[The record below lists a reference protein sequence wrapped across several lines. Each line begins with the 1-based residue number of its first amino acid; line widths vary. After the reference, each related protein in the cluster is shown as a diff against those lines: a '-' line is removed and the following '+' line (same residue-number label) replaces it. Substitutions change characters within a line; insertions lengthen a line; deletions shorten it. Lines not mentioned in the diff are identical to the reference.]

1 MELLSYALLTLEEL
15 KLYLGIDAGDTSED
29 EYLKLLINN
38 CTEILNSA
46 VGYIIFEQSYNDG
59 VGDNENP
66 LYIQR
71 GEDSKELVLPFRNI
85 TDTVTFQMEISELN
99 NDGDWTVINT
109 ENYWVRKSEAIIEYN
124 DKFSTWYNYRFTFS
138 AGYDPV
144 PYDIKSICMSMIAQ
158 VYNTQGT
165 EGIKSEK
172 IDTYSISY
180 MEQKTTQLVQPIINN
195 YGL

>member
-15 KLYLGIDAGDTSED
+15 KLYLGIDSGDTSED

-38 CTEILNSA
+38 STEILNSA
-46 VGYIIFEQSYNDG
+46 VGYIIAEQNYDG
-59 VGDNENP
+59 IDNP

-71 GEDSKELVLPFRNI
+71 GEESKELVLPFRNI
-85 TDTVTFQMEISELN
+85 TDTVDFQIEVSELE
-99 NDGDWTVINT
+99 NDGDWTVIESDT
-109 ENYWVRKSEAIIEYN
+109 YWVRKKEAIIEYN
-124 DKFSTWYNYRFTFS
+124 DKFTTWYNYRFTFS
-138 AGYDPV
+138 AGYNPI

-180 MEQKTTQLVQPIINN
+180 MENKTIQLIQPIINK